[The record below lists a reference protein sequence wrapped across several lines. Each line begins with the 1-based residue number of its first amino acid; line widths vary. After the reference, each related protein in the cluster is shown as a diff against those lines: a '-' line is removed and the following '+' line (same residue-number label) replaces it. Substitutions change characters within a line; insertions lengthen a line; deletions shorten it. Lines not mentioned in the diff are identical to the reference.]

1 MVSRN
6 LKYTHMHTKQIIL
19 PPDAHILVVKLATI
33 GDLLL
38 ATPSLHAL
46 RETYPQA
53 RIDLLVTP
61 ASAGLLDDWAV
72 IDRVIVLDKY
82 LFDYP
87 QQLLKNPRSLLRLRP
102 LWHNLRDGDY
112 DAVLLL
118 HHLTLFFG
126 RLKHQLLMRATGAKW
141 RIGLDN
147 GHGWFLNV
155 RVKDAGFG
163 AMHEADYNLAVAK
176 AAGASTNNKRLTVPI
191 NEVERQQAR
200 HLLYETDLV
209 GASLVNTPQLPEQ
222 ILDHQNVVAG
232 LSPAGSHPPAKL
244 EEHPHIKRPVIAMHP
259 GSGGYSTARRWAPE
273 RFAQLA
279 DTLFY
284 ETGGQLILMG
294 GPEEAELH
302 QQIIEFM
309 ESEMPVRSFAGKGN
323 IRVAAAIVE
332 QADLFIGNDS
342 GLMHLATAV
351 GTPTVAIFGLTN
363 SDAWGPY
370 TGGLPAQQTVVVKM
384 DLPCM
389 PCFYRGH
396 DLGTP
401 EGCMTRDCL
410 ALLGID
416 PIATA
421 ARRLLRQPVKQPHLV
436 GETTKRN

>member
-1 MVSRN
+1 
-6 LKYTHMHTKQIIL
+6 MHTRQISL

-38 ATPSLHAL
+38 ATPALRAL
-46 RETYPQA
+46 RETYPKA

-61 ASAGLLDDWAV
+61 ASAGLLDGWEV

-87 QQLLKNPRSLLRLRP
+87 QQLLKNPRNLLRLRP
-102 LWHNLRDGDY
+102 LWHDLRDGDY

-126 RLKHQLLMRATGAKW
+126 RLKHQILMRATGAKW
-141 RIGLDN
+141 RVGLDN

-155 RVKDAGFG
+155 RVKDNGFG
-163 AMHEADYNLAVAK
+163 ALHEAQYNLAVSEAV
-176 AAGASTNNKRLTVPI
+176 GATTSDKRLTVPI
-191 NEVERQQAR
+191 NEQERQQA
-200 HLLYETDLV
+200 LELINETNLTAPNSAIMPRMPDLRNV
-209 GASLVNTPQLPEQ
+209 GA
-222 ILDHQNVVAG
+222 G
-232 LSPAGSHPPAKL
+232 LAPARQYASTRT
-244 EEHPHIKRPVIAMHP
+244 EHPAINRPIIAMHA

-273 RFAQLA
+273 RFAKLA
-279 DTLFY
+279 DTLFHDF
-284 ETGGQLILMG
+284 GGQLILMG

-302 QQIIEFM
+302 QQVIGM
-309 ESEMPVRSFAGKGN
+309 MQSRMPARSFAGKGS
-323 IRVAAAIVE
+323 IRVAAAVLE
-332 QADLFIGNDS
+332 QADLFVGNDS
-342 GLMHLATAV
+342 GLMHLAVAV

-370 TGGLPAQQTVVVKM
+370 TGGTPGQRAIVVKL

-401 EGCMTRDCL
+401 QGCMTRDCL
-410 ALLGID
+410 AMLGVD
-416 PIATA
+416 PVAVA
-421 ARRLLRQPVKQPHLV
+421 ARRLLHGSHDQSHLIA
-436 GETTKRN
+436 EEITKED

>member
-1 MVSRN
+1 
-6 LKYTHMHTKQIIL
+6 MHKKQITL

-38 ATPSLHAL
+38 ATPALRAL

-61 ASAGLLDDWAV
+61 ASAGLLDGWKV

-87 QQLLKNPRSLLRLRP
+87 QQLLKNPHNLLRLRS
-102 LWHNLRDGDY
+102 LWRDLRDGTY

-126 RLKHQLLMRATGAKW
+126 RLKHQVLMRATGAKW

-155 RVKDAGFG
+155 RVKDNGFG
-163 AMHEADYNLAVAK
+163 AMHEAQYNLAVAE
-176 AAGASTNNKRLTVPI
+176 AAGATTNDKRLTVPI
-191 NEVERQQAR
+191 NEEERQQANQ
-200 HLLYETDLV
+200 LINV
-209 GASLVNTPQLPEQ
+209 GAGLAPARQDAPTQPYSAAR
-222 ILDHQNVVAG
+222 HQAPIQPD
-232 LSPAGSHPPAKL
+232 PAARI
-244 EEHPHIKRPVIAMHP
+244 EHPMINRPIIAMHP

-279 DTLFY
+279 DTLFHDV
-284 ETGGQLILMG
+284 GGQLILMG

-302 QQIIEFM
+302 RQIM
-309 ESEMPVRSFAGKGN
+309 SMMRSGMPARSFAGKGS
-323 IRVAAAIVE
+323 IRVAAAVLE
-332 QADLFIGNDS
+332 QADLFVGNDS
-342 GLMHLATAV
+342 GLTHLAVAV

-370 TGGLPAQQTVVVKM
+370 TGGTPGQQAIVVKL

-410 ALLGID
+410 AMLGVD
-416 PIATA
+416 PVAVA
-421 ARRLLRQPVKQPHLV
+421 ARKLLRDTRKHSKDAVEKI
-436 GETTKRN
+436 TKKD

>member
-1 MVSRN
+1 
-6 LKYTHMHTKQIIL
+6 MHTTHVTL

-38 ATPSLHAL
+38 ATPALRAL

-61 ASAGLLDDWAV
+61 ASAGLLDGWQV

-87 QQLLKNPRSLLRLRP
+87 QQLLKNPRNLLRLRP
-102 LWHNLRDGDY
+102 LWHELRDGHY
-112 DAVLLL
+112 DAVILM

-141 RIGLDN
+141 RVGLDN

-155 RVKDAGFG
+155 RVKDNGFG
-163 AMHEADYNLAVAK
+163 AMHEAEYNLALAEAVG
-176 AAGASTNNKRLTVPI
+176 AATSDKHLTVPI
-191 NEVERQQAR
+191 NAEERQQAR
-200 HLLYETDLV
+200 HLIYGTDPAEVSFLA
-209 GASLVNTPQLPEQ
+209 GANPAATPQLP
-222 ILDHQNVVAG
+222 DAKSVVAG
-232 LSPAGSHPPAKL
+232 LASARSSP
-244 EEHPHIKRPVIAMHP
+244 IIAMHP
-259 GSGGYSTARRWAPE
+259 GSGGYSLARRWAPE

-279 DTLFY
+279 DTLFHDV
-284 ETGGQLILMG
+284 GGHLILMG

-302 QQIIEFM
+302 QQIM
-309 ESEMPVRSFAGKGN
+309 DMMQSGMPVRSFAGKGS
-323 IRVAAAIVE
+323 IRVAAAILE
-332 QADLFIGNDS
+332 QADLFVGNDA
-342 GLMHLATAV
+342 GPMHLATAV

-363 SDAWGPY
+363 SEAWGPY
-370 TGGLPAQQTVVVKM
+370 TGGAPRQQAVVVKL

-410 ALLGID
+410 AMLD
-416 PIATA
+416 VNPVAVA
-421 ARRLLRQPVKQPHLV
+421 AWRLLREAGKVHHVEEAKK
-436 GETTKRN
+436 GE

>member
-1 MVSRN
+1 
-6 LKYTHMHTKQIIL
+6 MHTKQIIL

-38 ATPSLHAL
+38 ATPSLRAL
-46 RETYPQA
+46 RETYPHA

-87 QQLLKNPRSLLRLRP
+87 QQLLKNTRNLLRLRP

-126 RLKHQLLMRATGAKW
+126 RMKHQLLMRATGAKW
-141 RIGLDN
+141 RVGLDN

-155 RVKDAGFG
+155 HVKDDGFG
-163 AMHEADYNLAVAK
+163 AKHEAEYCMAIAE
-176 AAGASTNNKRLTVPI
+176 A
-191 NEVERQQAR
+191 
-200 HLLYETDLV
+200 V
-209 GASLVNTPQLPEQ
+209 GATIHDKHLELPLSEDERRQACQLVFGDATAESVP
-222 ILDHQNVVAG
+222 
-232 LSPAGSHPPAKL
+232 HP
-244 EEHPHIKRPVIAMHP
+244 IIAMHP

-279 DTLFY
+279 NTLFHDA
-284 ETGGQLILMG
+284 GGQLILMG
-294 GPEEAELH
+294 GPEETELH
-302 QQIIEFM
+302 QQIIELM
-309 ESEMPVRSFAGKGN
+309 QSEMPVRSFAGKGN

-401 EGCMTRDCL
+401 EVCMTRDCL

-416 PIATA
+416 PVATA
-421 ARRLLRQPVKQPHLV
+421 ARRLLRQPVKQPHL
-436 GETTKRN
+436 

>member
-1 MVSRN
+1 M
-6 LKYTHMHTKQIIL
+6 YTRQISL

-38 ATPSLHAL
+38 ATPALRAL

-61 ASAGLLDDWAV
+61 ASAGLLDGWKV

-87 QQLLKNPRSLLRLRP
+87 QQLLKNPHNLLRLRP
-102 LWHNLRDGDY
+102 LWHDLRDGNY

-126 RLKHQLLMRATGAKW
+126 RLKHQVLMRATGAKW

-155 RVKDAGFG
+155 RVKDNGFG
-163 AMHEADYNLAVAK
+163 AMHEAQYNLAVAE
-176 AAGASTNNKRLTVPI
+176 AAGATTNDKRLTVPI
-191 NEVERQQAR
+191 NEEERQQANQ
-200 HLLYETDLV
+200 LINV
-209 GASLVNTPQLPEQ
+209 GAGLAPARQDAPTQPYSAAR
-222 ILDHQNVVAG
+222 HQAPIQPD
-232 LSPAGSHPPAKL
+232 PAARI
-244 EEHPHIKRPVIAMHP
+244 EHPMINRPIIAMHP

-279 DTLFY
+279 DTLFHDV
-284 ETGGQLILMG
+284 GGQLILMG

-302 QQIIEFM
+302 RQIM
-309 ESEMPVRSFAGKGN
+309 SMMRSGMPARSFAGKGS
-323 IRVAAAIVE
+323 IRVAAAVLE
-332 QADLFIGNDS
+332 QADLFVGNDS
-342 GLMHLATAV
+342 GLMHLAVAV

-370 TGGLPAQQTVVVKM
+370 TGGTPGQQALVVKL

-389 PCFYRGH
+389 PCFYRDH

-410 ALLGID
+410 AMLGVD
-416 PIATA
+416 PVAVA
-421 ARRLLRQPVKQPHLV
+421 ARKLLREARKHSKDAVEKI
-436 GETTKRN
+436 TKKD

>member
-6 LKYTHMHTKQIIL
+6 IKKLMHRGQIII
-19 PPDAHILVVKLATI
+19 PPDARILVVKLATI

-38 ATPSLHAL
+38 ATPALRAL
-46 RETYPQA
+46 RETYPLA

-61 ASAGLLDDWAV
+61 ASAGLLDDWPV
-72 IDRVIVLDKY
+72 INRVIVIDKY

-87 QQLLKNPRSLLRLRP
+87 QQLLKNPRNLLRLRP
-102 LWHNLRDGDY
+102 LWHDLRDGNY

-118 HHLTLFFG
+118 HHLTLFYG
-126 RLKHQLLMRATGAKW
+126 RLKHQILMRTTGAKW

-155 RVKDAGFG
+155 RVKDNGFG

-176 AAGASTNNKRLTVPI
+176 AVGATTNDKRLTVPI
-191 NEVERQQAR
+191 NEEEYQQAR
-200 HLLYETDLV
+200 QLLYEADPTGTSLATSSQMPDPHYAAARLTAIRHRVSDGTD
-209 GASLVNTPQLPEQ
+209 
-222 ILDHQNVVAG
+222 
-232 LSPAGSHPPAKL
+232 
-244 EEHPHIKRPVIAMHP
+244 HIYMKRPIIAMHP

-284 ETGGQLILMG
+284 GTGGQLILVG
-294 GPEEAELH
+294 GPEEVDLH
-302 QQIIEFM
+302 QQILELM
-309 ESEMPVRSFAGKGN
+309 QSGMAVRSFAGKGN
-323 IRVAAAIVE
+323 IRVTAAILK

-370 TGGLPAQQTVVVKM
+370 TGGLSTQKAIVVKM

-410 ALLGID
+410 AMLGVD
-416 PIATA
+416 PVAAA
-421 ARRLLRQPVKQPHLV
+421 ARRLLQQSYKQPHLV
-436 GETTKRN
+436 VNP

>member
-1 MVSRN
+1 
-6 LKYTHMHTKQIIL
+6 MHRGQIII
-19 PPDAHILVVKLATI
+19 PPDARILVVKLATI

-38 ATPSLHAL
+38 ATPSLRAL

-53 RIDLLVTP
+53 HIDLLVTP
-61 ASAGLLDDWAV
+61 ASAGLLDDWTV

-87 QQLLKNPRSLLRLRP
+87 QQLLKNPRNLFRLRL
-102 LWHNLRDGDY
+102 LWHDLRDGTY

-118 HHLTLFFG
+118 HHLTLFYG
-126 RLKHQLLMRATGAKW
+126 RLKHQILMRATGAKW

-155 RVKDAGFG
+155 RVKDNGFG
-163 AMHEADYNLAVAK
+163 VMHEADYNLAVAK
-176 AAGASTNNKRLTVPI
+176 AAGATTDDKYLTVPI
-191 NEVERQQAR
+191 NEEEYQQAR
-200 HLLYETDLV
+200 QLLYETDPKNV
-209 GASLVNTPQLPEQ
+209 GA
-222 ILDHQNVVAG
+222 G
-232 LSPAGSHPPAKL
+232 LAPARPNSPAISHPPAKL
-244 EEHPHIKRPVIAMHP
+244 EEHPGIKRPIIAMHP

-284 ETGGQLILMG
+284 DTGGQLILMG

-302 QQIIEFM
+302 QQIFELM
-309 ESEMPVRSFAGKGN
+309 QSGMPVRSFAGKGN
-323 IRVAAAIVE
+323 IRVAAAILE

-370 TGGLPAQQTVVVKM
+370 TGGLSTRQAVVVKM

-410 ALLGID
+410 AMLDVD
-416 PIATA
+416 PVATA
-421 ARRLLRQPVKQPHLV
+421 ARRLLRQSYKQPHLV
-436 GETTKRN
+436 GESMTNED

>member
-1 MVSRN
+1 
-6 LKYTHMHTKQIIL
+6 MHTRKIIL
-19 PPDAHILVVKLATI
+19 PPDARILVVKLATI

-38 ATPSLHAL
+38 ATPSLRAL

-87 QQLLKNPRSLLRLRP
+87 QQLLKNPRNLLRLRP

-155 RVKDAGFG
+155 RVIDAGFG

-176 AAGASTNNKRLTVPI
+176 AAGATINDKRLTVPI
-191 NEVERQQAR
+191 NEEEHQLAR
-200 HLLYETDLV
+200 HLLYETDLE
-209 GASLVNTPQLPEQ
+209 GDFYL
-222 ILDHQNVVAG
+222 AG
-232 LSPAGSHPPAKL
+232 LAPARIEQNTGTGLAPTRQQASARI
-244 EEHPHIKRPVIAMHP
+244 EHPLIKRPIIAMHP

-284 ETGGQLILMG
+284 DTGGQLILVG

-309 ESEMPVRSFAGKGN
+309 QSEMPARSFAGKGN

-370 TGGLPAQQTVVVKM
+370 TGDLSAQQAVVVKM

-416 PIATA
+416 PVATT
-421 ARRLLRQPVKQPHLV
+421 ARRLLLPLVKQPHLV
-436 GETTKRN
+436 EETTKRD

>member
-1 MVSRN
+1 
-6 LKYTHMHTKQIIL
+6 MHRKHIQL

-38 ATPSLHAL
+38 ATPSLRAL

-61 ASAGLLDDWAV
+61 ASAGLLDDWDV
-72 IDRVIVLDKY
+72 VDRVIVLDKY

-87 QQLLKNPRSLLRLRP
+87 QQLLKNPRNLLRLRP
-102 LWHNLRDGDY
+102 LWHDLRNGRY

-118 HHLTLFFG
+118 HHLTLFYG
-126 RLKHQLLMRATGAKW
+126 RLKHQILMRATGAKW

-155 RVKDAGFG
+155 RVKDSGFG
-163 AMHEADYNLAVAK
+163 AMHEADYNLAVAE
-176 AAGASTNNKRLTVPI
+176 AAGAVTNDRHLTVPI
-191 NEVERQQAR
+191 NEAERQQALQ
-200 HLLYETDLV
+200 LLNEADPALINSFRESYMP
-209 GASLVNTPQLPEQ
+209 GSKYGSN
-222 ILDHQNVVAG
+222 DH
-232 LSPAGSHPPAKL
+232 
-244 EEHPHIKRPVIAMHP
+244 EHPFTRRPLIAMHP

-279 DTLFY
+279 DTLFN
-284 ETGGQLILMG
+284 ETGGQLILLG
-294 GPEEAELH
+294 GPEEAKLH
-302 QQIIEFM
+302 QQIFELM
-309 ESEMPVRSFAGKGN
+309 QSDMPVRSFAGKGN
-323 IRVAAAIVE
+323 IRVAAAILE
-332 QADLFIGNDS
+332 QADLFIGNDA

-363 SDAWGPY
+363 SAAWGPY
-370 TGGLPAQQTVVVKM
+370 TGDNPSSKAVVVKL

-401 EGCMTRDCL
+401 DGCMTRDCL
-410 ALLGID
+410 TLLEVA
-416 PIATA
+416 PVAAA
-421 ARRLLRQPVKQPHLV
+421 ARRLLQCKNKRKYQQYPLNCCRTFGSFHRS
-436 GETTKRN
+436 GEVTNLDFR

>member
-1 MVSRN
+1 
-6 LKYTHMHTKQIIL
+6 MHKRHIIL

-38 ATPSLHAL
+38 ATPSLRAL
-46 RETYPQA
+46 RETYPKA

-87 QQLLKNPRSLLRLRP
+87 QQLLKNPLNLLRLKP
-102 LWHNLRDGDY
+102 LWHNLREGRY

-118 HHLTLFFG
+118 HHLTLFYG
-126 RLKHQLLMRATGAKW
+126 RLKHQILMRATGAKW

-155 RVKDAGFG
+155 RAKDDGFG
-163 AMHEADYNLAVAK
+163 AMHEADYNLAIVE
-176 AAGASTNNKRLTVPI
+176 AAGATTNDKRLTVPI
-191 NEVERQQAR
+191 NEEERKQAR
-200 HLLYETDLV
+200 WLIYETDPA
-209 GASLVNTPQLPEQ
+209 GASLVNTPQLPKQ
-222 ILDHQNVVAG
+222 IQDHQNVGAG
-232 LSPAGSHPPAKL
+232 LAPARQDASALSCMPAGI
-244 EEHPHIKRPVIAMHP
+244 EHTNIKRPIIAMHP
-259 GSGGYSTARRWAPE
+259 GSGGYSTARRWMPE

-284 ETGGQLILMG
+284 DTGGQLILLG
-294 GPEEAELH
+294 GPEEVELH
-302 QQIIEFM
+302 QQIFELM
-309 ESEMPVRSFAGKGN
+309 QSQMPVRGFAGKGD
-323 IRVAAAIVE
+323 IRVAAAILE

-370 TGGLPAQQTVVVKM
+370 ISDPSTQQAIVVKL

-389 PCFYRGH
+389 PCFYRDH
-396 DLGTP
+396 YLGTP

-410 ALLGID
+410 ALLGVD
-416 PIATA
+416 PVAAA
-421 ARRLLRQPVKQPHLV
+421 ARRLLYRSVKQNHLV
-436 GETTKRN
+436 EEATRGD

>member
-1 MVSRN
+1 
-6 LKYTHMHTKQIIL
+6 MHTQQIIL

-38 ATPSLHAL
+38 ATPSLRAL
-46 RETYPQA
+46 RETYPHA

-61 ASAGLLDDWAV
+61 ASAGLLDGWEL
-72 IDRVIVLDKY
+72 IDRVIMLDKY

-87 QQLLKNPRSLLRLRP
+87 QQLLKNPRNLLRLRP

-126 RLKHQLLMRATGAKW
+126 RLKHQVLMRATAAKW
-141 RIGLDN
+141 RVGLDN

-155 RVKDAGFG
+155 RVKDNGFG

-176 AAGASTNNKRLTVPI
+176 AAGATTNDKRLTVPI
-191 NEVERQQAR
+191 SVEERKQAR
-200 HLLYETDLV
+200 QLIQETDLA
-209 GASLVNTPQLPEQ
+209 GEFYLAGLAPARIE
-222 ILDHQNVVAG
+222 QNVVAG
-232 LSPAGSHPPAKL
+232 LAPARSSPPTNIEQPL
-244 EEHPHIKRPVIAMHP
+244 IKRPIIAMHP

-279 DTLFY
+279 DTLFHDA
-284 ETGGQLILMG
+284 GGQLILMG
-294 GPEEAELH
+294 GPEETELH
-302 QQIIEFM
+302 QQIIELM
-309 ESEMPVRSFAGKGN
+309 QSEMPVRSFAGKGN
-323 IRVAAAIVE
+323 IRVAAAILE
-332 QADLFIGNDS
+332 QADLFVGNDS

-351 GTPTVAIFGLTN
+351 GTPTVGIFGLTN

-370 TGGLPAQQTVVVKM
+370 LGGVQGQQVVVVKL

-410 ALLGID
+410 AMLGVE
-416 PIATA
+416 PVATA
-421 ARRLLRQPVKQPHLV
+421 ARRLLRESRKQPHHV
-436 GETTKRN
+436 VEEVTKGD